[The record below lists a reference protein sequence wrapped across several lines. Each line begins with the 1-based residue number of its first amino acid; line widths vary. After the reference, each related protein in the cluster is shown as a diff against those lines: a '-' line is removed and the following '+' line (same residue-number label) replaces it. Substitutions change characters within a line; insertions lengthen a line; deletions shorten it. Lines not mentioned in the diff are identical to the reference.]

1 MASEKGPRPVA
12 ERGLGVEK
20 GGETSVTRET
30 GLERVRAGAGEPT
43 PAFAQVSAMLSSQK
57 HQCTMLHALRSPI
70 GKTTL
75 VMDAVNVVFTPD
87 APEAVVA

>member
-20 GGETSVTRET
+20 GEKTSVTRET

-43 PAFAQVSAMLSSQK
+43 PAFAQVPAMEYSYL
-57 HQCTMLHALRSPI
+57 
-70 GKTTL
+70 
-75 VMDAVNVVFTPD
+75 
-87 APEAVVA
+87 

>member
-20 GGETSVTRET
+20 GEKTSVTRET

-43 PAFAQVSAMLSSQK
+43 PAFAQVSAMSVSYLLTYF
-57 HQCTMLHALRSPI
+57 C
-70 GKTTL
+70 
-75 VMDAVNVVFTPD
+75 FPD
-87 APEAVVA
+87 P